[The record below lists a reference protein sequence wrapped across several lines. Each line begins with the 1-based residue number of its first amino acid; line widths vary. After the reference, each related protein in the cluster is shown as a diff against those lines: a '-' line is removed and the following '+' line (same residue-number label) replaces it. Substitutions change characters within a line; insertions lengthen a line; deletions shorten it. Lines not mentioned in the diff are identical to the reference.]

1 MLNGDRNKEKIAI
14 AILAAGKGSRFR
26 GDCPKPLALFKGRS
40 LLSHA
45 LTAAIDSGIAPV
57 LLVVGYSH
65 QKVATAPANVFIV
78 YNPHW
83 QQGIAFS
90 LKAAIKAIE
99 ADNSIEALCIGLADQ
114 PLIGAEAYRRLA
126 SAYYK
131 GAAFAAATYGGAR
144 RNPVLL
150 ARSMWPEA
158 MQLEGDEGARVLM
171 KKYPVLEVVCDDTG
185 NPFDIDTIEDLHS
198 IESKYPS
205 FVT

>member
-1 MLNGDRNKEKIAI
+1 MLNCEHHKRKIAI
-14 AILAAGKGSRFR
+14 AILAAGKGARFC
-26 GDCPKPLALFKGRS
+26 GDCPKPLAVFKGRS

-65 QKVATAPANVFIV
+65 QKVATAPANVLIV
-78 YNPHW
+78 HNPHW

-99 ADNSIEALCIGLADQ
+99 PDNSIGAVCIGLGDQ

-150 ARSMWPEA
+150 ARSMWAEA
-158 MQLEGDEGARVLM
+158 IKLEGDEGARVLM
-171 KKYPVLEVVCDDTG
+171 NRYPVVEVNCDRTG
-185 NPFDIDTIEDLHS
+185 NPFDVDTVEDLQS
-198 IESKYPS
+198 IEIK
-205 FVT
+205 